1 MDTLLT
7 EIMIFFR
14 ELREI
19 AYKDGR
25 SYRYK
30 NIMSAAWASGSPTQ
44 GTSGPHLCLYS
55 SLRIT
60 VVERVRVVRRFS
72 AAFPLTLHV
81 RAGFS
86 RRNSLPF
93 DYTNS

>member
-7 EIMIFFR
+7 EIMVFLR
-14 ELREI
+14 ELRKI
-19 AYKDGR
+19 AYKEGR
-25 SYRYK
+25 SYQYK

-60 VVERVRVVRRFS
+60 VVERVRVVRRFN
-72 AAFPLTLHV
+72 AALQRTLET
-81 RAGFS
+81 S
-86 RRNSLPF
+86 RLQPAVLLLCLGCINA
-93 DYTNS
+93 

>member
-19 AYKDGR
+19 AYKEGR
-25 SYRYK
+25 SRRYK
-30 NIMSAAWASGSPTQ
+30 NITSAAWASGSPTQ

-60 VVERVRVVRRFS
+60 EVERVRVVRRFS
-72 AAFPLTLHV
+72 AALQRTLETSQLQP
-81 RAGFS
+81 AALLLCLGYI
-86 RRNSLPF
+86 NA
-93 DYTNS
+93 